1 MVILGGLDGRF
12 YSLDVNTGVEVFSK
26 YVGASLGTTPTI
38 GAAASGEQYMFQTV
52 GGLDE
57 RYGQPVS
64 GVFIALKIRGGPMV
78 PIIDENWVNAE
89 EPADEELPINVVL
102 PVLLLIV
109 LVFALASFGPKRIM
123 SLIRN

>member
-1 MVILGGLDGRF
+1 
-12 YSLDVNTGVEVFSK
+12 
-26 YVGASLGTTPTI
+26 
-38 GAAASGEQYMFQTV
+38 MFQTV

-78 PIIDENWVNAE
+78 PIMSDSIDETQAL
-89 EPADEELPINVVL
+89 ADEELPLNVVL
-102 PVLLLIV
+102 PVLSLIV
-109 LVFALASFGPKRIM
+109 VVFALASFGPKRIM